1 MTAAKPPYMS
11 AAQVRR
17 AFLEYFLE
25 RGHTIVPSSSLVPG
39 NDPTLLFTNAGMVQ
53 FKDVFLGKEQRD
65 YRRATTSQRCVRAGG
80 KHNDL
85 ENVGY
90 TARHHTFFEMLGN
103 FSFGDYFKSE
113 AIRFAWELVTQR
125 LGLDPERLWVT
136 VYKDDDEA
144 ARIWA
149 EEIGVRPERIGRLGE
164 SSNFWAMG
172 DTGPCGPCSE
182 IFYDHGP
189 SIAGGPPG
197 SPDEDGDRYVEI
209 WNLVFMQYE
218 RSADGTM
225 VALPKPSVDTGAGLE
240 RLAAVLQGVHS
251 NYDIDLFKSLIA
263 AAAEATGTHAM
274 ASPSLRVIADHIRAC
289 TFLVA
294 DGIVPS
300 NEGRGYVLRRI
311 VRRAVRHGYKL
322 GQTGLFFYKL
332 VPAVVAVMGEAYPE
346 LLSISDQVARVL
358 QAEEERFAE
367 TLAAGMQQFEQRMGQ
382 AAGTV
387 VPGALLFLLHD
398 TYGFPPDLTADIAR
412 ERGLE
417 VDLPGYEREMD
428 AQRERAR
435 AASRFGVDLRGGP
448 QIDERTQFL
457 GYEGL
462 DGAGA
467 VVALLRDG
475 AQVNSLSE
483 GEEGE
488 VVLERTPFYAE
499 SGGQVGDQGE
509 LVAAGTRFVVS
520 DTQKRGHAYSHIGR
534 LVSGTLRIG
543 DQLQAQVDAERRA
556 AVRLNHS
563 ATHLLHAALRH
574 VLGKHVTQK
583 GSLVA
588 PDRLR
593 FDFSHFQ
600 PVTGEELARIER
612 EVNAAI
618 RANVA
623 AETRIMDFDE
633 AVAAGAMAL
642 FGEKYDRQV
651 RVLQIGD
658 FSIELCG
665 GTHISRSGDIGLFRI
680 TSESGVAAGVRR
692 IEAVTGQAAL
702 DYVTRTDAALREVA
716 QLVRGSRDDVLEK
729 VRESLERT
737 RQLEKEVRT
746 LKDKLASGQ
755 GSDLGAAAVDIQGI
769 KVLAARVEGADAGA
783 LRAAVDQLKSRL
795 GSAVIVLASVESA
808 TKLILVAGVTAD
820 QVQRLKAGELIAAVA
835 AQVGGK
841 GGGRADFA
849 QAGGNN
855 PEALTGALA
864 SVVPWVQSRVQRS

>member
-1 MTAAKPPYMS
+1 MS

-17 AFLEYFLE
+17 AFLEYFRE

-113 AIRFAWELVTQR
+113 AIRFAWEFVTER

-136 VYKDDDEA
+136 VYKDDAEA

-149 EEIGVRPERIGRLGE
+149 EEVHVRPERIGRLGE

-189 SIAGGPPG
+189 GIAGGPPG

-225 VALPKPSVDTGAGLE
+225 VPLPKPSVDTGAGLE
-240 RLAAVLQGVHS
+240 RLAAVMQGVHS
-251 NYDIDLFKSLIA
+251 NYDIDLFKSLIT
-263 AAAEATGTHAM
+263 AAAEATGTRELS
-274 ASPSLRVIADHIRAC
+274 SPSLRVIADHIRAC

-332 VPAVVAVMGEAYPE
+332 VPVVVAVMGEAYPE
-346 LLSISDQVARVL
+346 LLSKSEQVARVL
-358 QAEEERFAE
+358 KAEEERFAE

-382 AAGTV
+382 AGGRM
-387 VPGALLFLLHD
+387 VPGGLLFLLHD

-417 VDLPGYEREMD
+417 VDLPGYEREMET
-428 AQRERAR
+428 QRERAR

-448 QIDERTQFL
+448 QIEERTQFL
-457 GYEGL
+457 GYEQL
-462 DGAGA
+462 EGASA
-467 VVALLRDG
+467 VAVLLREG
-475 AQVNSLSE
+475 TSVNTLRE
-483 GEEGE
+483 GEAGE

-509 LVAAGTRFVVS
+509 LLGAGKRFAVS

-534 LVSGTLRIG
+534 LISGTLHLG
-543 DQLQAQVDAERRA
+543 DQLQAHVDAERRA

-563 ATHLLHAALRH
+563 ATHLLHAALRQ
-574 VLGKHVTQK
+574 VLGGHVTQK

-600 PVTGEELARIER
+600 PVTAEELATIER
-612 EVNAAI
+612 RVNAAI

-623 AETRIMDFDE
+623 ADTQLMDFDE
-633 AVAAGAMAL
+633 AVASGAMAL
-642 FGEKYDRQV
+642 FGEKYDRHV
-651 RVLQIGD
+651 RVLRIGE
-658 FSIELCG
+658 FSTELCG
-665 GTHISRSGDIGLFRI
+665 GTHVARSGDIGLFRI

-702 DYVTRTDAALREVA
+702 DYIARTDTALREVA

-737 RQLEKEVRT
+737 RQLEKEVRA

-755 GSDLGAAAVDIQGI
+755 GNDLGAGAVEIHGI
-769 KVLAARVEGADAGA
+769 KVVAARVDGADAGA

-795 GSAVIVLASVESA
+795 GSAVIVLASVESSS
-808 TKLILVAGVTAD
+808 KLLLVGGVTAD
-820 QVQRLKAGELIAAVA
+820 LVQRLKAGELIAAVA

-849 QAGGNN
+849 QAGGNQ

-864 SVVPWVQSRVQRS
+864 SVVPWVQSRVTGS